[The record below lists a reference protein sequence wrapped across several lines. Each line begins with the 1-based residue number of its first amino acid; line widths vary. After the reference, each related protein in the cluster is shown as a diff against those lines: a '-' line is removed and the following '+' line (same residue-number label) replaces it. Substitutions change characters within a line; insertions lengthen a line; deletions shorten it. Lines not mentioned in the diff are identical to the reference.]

1 MSEVARAFTERNAIR
16 TATAPRCTCD
26 TRRRSGPPGSPSPAG
41 AIRLEHA
48 RKPVIARRDYVMGKL
63 TYTSG
68 VRAAE
73 LCEEPSCERTGD
85 QP

>member
-1 MSEVARAFTERNAIR
+1 MPFVRQRHRDARVIPPSQR
-16 TATAPRCTCD
+16 ATRESFARWRD
-26 TRRRSGPPGSPSPAG
+26 S
-41 AIRLEHA
+41 LEHS

-85 QP
+85 QLYGPAMIYFR